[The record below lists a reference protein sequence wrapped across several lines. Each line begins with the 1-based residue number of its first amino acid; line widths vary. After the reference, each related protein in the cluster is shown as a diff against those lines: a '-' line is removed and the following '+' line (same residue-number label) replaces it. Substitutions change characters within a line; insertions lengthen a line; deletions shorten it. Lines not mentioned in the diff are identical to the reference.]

1 MKVLTRLIER
11 LSSLS
16 IGQFF
21 TTLEAARMETYV
33 NGFRKEIRDFIS
45 VSERIQ
51 SVVARGERLSR
62 DEAGVVRL
70 CATELLKK
78 VPEPL

>member
-1 MKVLTRLIER
+1 
-11 LSSLS
+11 
-16 IGQFF
+16 
-21 TTLEAARMETYV
+21 METYV

-51 SVVARGERLSR
+51 SVVARGERLSS

-70 CATELLKK
+70 CATELLKS
-78 VPEPL
+78 VPEPS

>member
-1 MKVLTRLIER
+1 M
-11 LSSLS
+11 SLA
-16 IGQFF
+16 G
-21 TTLEAARMETYV
+21 METYA

-51 SVVARGERLSR
+51 SIVAQGEALTT

-70 CATELLKK
+70 CAAELLAK
-78 VPEPL
+78 VPEPI

>member
-1 MKVLTRLIER
+1 
-11 LSSLS
+11 
-16 IGQFF
+16 
-21 TTLEAARMETYV
+21 METYT

-51 SVVARGERLSR
+51 SIVAQGEALTT

-70 CATELLKK
+70 CAAELLAK
-78 VPEPL
+78 VPEPI

>member
-1 MKVLTRLIER
+1 MN
-11 LSSLS
+11 
-16 IGQFF
+16 
-21 TTLEAARMETYV
+21 TYN
-33 NGFRKEIRDFIS
+33 NGIRKEVRDLIS

-51 SVVARGERLSR
+51 SVVAQGELLSR

-70 CATELLKK
+70 CATELLAK